1 MLSSTGGAVPRSLS
15 LTFPPSTG
23 PVTLP
28 VSQSIPPPTPFP
40 SSSASAVLLRI
51 EGVSFSATEPD
62 RAKSAQQLGGDRSA
76 PLEGASAGS
85 GQSVCVLGDDDLPL
99 LTGGED
105 QCGFSD
111 FEDVFG
117 RGIFEMPVPSL
128 RFHPPVV
135 GAVRTPTNF
144 DISAALP
151 EDRRAIVG
159 IHAVT
164 LVKALRHRPIGWSQD
179 PRRCSNLGCSCA
191 TLATRSHP
199 ERAGG
204 RYD

>member
-1 MLSSTGGAVPRSLS
+1 MSSSTGGAVPRSLS

-28 VSQSIPPPTPFP
+28 VSQRIPPPTPFP

-62 RAKSAQQLGGDRSA
+62 RARSAQQLGGDRSA

-85 GQSVCVLGDDDLPL
+85 GQSVCVLGDDDLSL
-99 LTGGED
+99 LTRGED
-105 QCGFSD
+105 QCGLSD

-117 RGIFEMPVPSL
+117 RGIFELPVPLL
-128 RFHPPVV
+128 RTLPPVM

-144 DISAALP
+144 DVSAALP
-151 EDRRAIVG
+151 EDRGTVIG

-164 LVKALRHRPIGWSQD
+164 LVKAFRRRPIGSVGEARVW
-179 PRRCSNLGCSCA
+179 
-191 TLATRSHP
+191 RSHVNRTG
-199 ERAGG
+199 EGARISDAATQ
-204 RYD
+204 R